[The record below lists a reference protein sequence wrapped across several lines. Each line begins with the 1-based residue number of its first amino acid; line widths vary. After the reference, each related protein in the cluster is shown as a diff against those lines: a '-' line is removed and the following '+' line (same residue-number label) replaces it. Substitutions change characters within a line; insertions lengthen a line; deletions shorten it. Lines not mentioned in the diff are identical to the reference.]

1 MLGHSANR
9 RGEEASS
16 VKVTGQCPPQRIRK
30 GRPVHAAAEHLG
42 NIRVGSLQAAVLS
55 LWWARRC
62 LVPVTRWLAHLCGL
76 LPNGP
81 GMEASLS
88 LFLEKAR
95 VYTVG
100 LVLFGI
106 VFVSLRIE

>member
-16 VKVTGQCPPQRIRK
+16 VKVAGQCPPQRIRK

-55 LWWARRC
+55 LVGTAGALYRSLDGWPTSAGSF
-62 LVPVTRWLAHLCGL
+62 LMGL
-76 LPNGP
+76 GWKLP
-81 GMEASLS
+81 
-88 LFLEKAR
+88 
-95 VYTVG
+95 
-100 LVLFGI
+100 
-106 VFVSLRIE
+106 